1 MAKILTYGKY
11 NTSVV
16 MKGDKVHYNNVLN
29 DQKCR
34 RALGGRPAGSE
45 CGNSCSCS

>member
-1 MAKILTYGKY
+1 MARLLTHAMY

-16 MKGDKVHYNNVLN
+16 IKNSKAHYNSILN

-34 RALGGRPAGSE
+34 RALGGRPAGTE